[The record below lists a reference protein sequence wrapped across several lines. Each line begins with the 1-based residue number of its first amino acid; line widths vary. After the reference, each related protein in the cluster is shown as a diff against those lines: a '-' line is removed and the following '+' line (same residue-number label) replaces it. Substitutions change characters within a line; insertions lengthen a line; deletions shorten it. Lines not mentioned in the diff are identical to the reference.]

1 MVNAFR
7 ARFAMIS
14 DKMNIAD
21 LANTKP
27 RNGESMV
34 DYSNRWRNFSIKCD
48 ETLTENEA
56 VNLIKRNIDG
66 WMGMLLS
73 VTKVNTLKDLPR
85 AVSNTKNMSSANITS
100 FIGSRPQRK
109 TEAKETAKSK
119 ELVVS

>member
-27 RNGESMV
+27 RKGESMV
-34 DYSNRWRNFSIKCD
+34 DYSNKWRNLSIKCD
-48 ETLTENEA
+48 ETLTKNET
-56 VNLIKRNIDG
+56 VNLIKKNIDG

-73 VTKVNTLKDLPR
+73 VTKVSTLKDLPR
-85 AVSNTKNMSSANITS
+85 TVSNTKSMSSANITS
-100 FIGSRPQRK
+100 FIGSRLQRK
-109 TEAKETAKSK
+109 TKAKETVKSK
-119 ELVVS
+119 